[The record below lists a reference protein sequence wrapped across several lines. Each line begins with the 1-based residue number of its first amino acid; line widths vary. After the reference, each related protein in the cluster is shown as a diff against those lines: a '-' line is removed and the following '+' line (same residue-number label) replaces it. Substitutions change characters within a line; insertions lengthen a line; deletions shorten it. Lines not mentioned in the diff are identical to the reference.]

1 LAFVCFVRMINEANQ
16 TSSARNPGFNNPVE
30 TKSPP

>member
-1 LAFVCFVRMINEANQ
+1 LFARIFYEANQ
-16 TSSARNPGFNNPVE
+16 TSSTRNLSFNQHVE